1 MSEDPKP
8 NLWLVLTPA
17 MAQDLRTGTLT
28 LCMKEDG
35 EIEHVRQEDWLAE
48 PDPDLPDDHV
58 YTPEEIR
65 LRERFKAFSKFQDMA
80 YENRLM
86 SEALDKVYFAGP
98 GDQWKLPPEPKKG
111 LTVISGNTGEKV
123 SIKNDE

>member
-28 LCMKEDG
+28 LRMKEDG

-48 PDPDLPDDHV
+48 PSPDFPDDHV
-58 YTPEEIR
+58 YTPEEIK
-65 LRERFKAFSKFQDMA
+65 LRERFKVFSKFQDPA

-86 SEALDKVYFAGP
+86 SEALDKVYFA

-111 LTVISGNTGEKV
+111 LTVISGNTSKKV